1 MRYPGEGQ
9 TLQIGTKNIKL
20 KGVEYPFIAVSD
32 HWRPA
37 LLHNSRLVWIHHYRA
52 IKGLR
57 PAVFKV
63 YYATANVPYNRLP
76 WTVDNE
82 SDGNEYT
89 TLEEAINVAMS
100 IAERKLAAVMLGR
113 IGGLATTVKK
123 SAAARENGKLG
134 GRKTKFSL
142 L

>member
-9 TLQIGTKNIKL
+9 TLRIGTKNIKL

-37 LLHNSRLVWIHHYRA
+37 LMHVSRLVWIHHYRA
-52 IKGLR
+52 IKRLR

-63 YYATANVPYNRLP
+63 YYATTNVPYNRLP

-82 SDGNEYT
+82 SDGLEYT
-89 TLEEAINVAMS
+89 SLEEAINAAMS
-100 IAERKLAAVMLGR
+100 LVERKLAAATLGKR
-113 IGGLATTVKK
+113 GGETITEKK

-134 GRKTKFSL
+134 GRKPKFSL